1 MSLAPDARPPAELN
15 ALAAAPV
22 LDLAARLAGPDHAL
36 EAARL
41 VTAFANGFISM
52 ELSGAFRL
60 GGSPDDA
67 YAYGVDVLVDAL
79 AARRSRTTR

>member
-1 MSLAPDARPPAELN
+1 MSLPPDARPPTELT
-15 ALAAAPV
+15 AAAAAPV
-22 LDLAARLAGPDHAL
+22 LALAARLAGPDHAL

-60 GGSPDDA
+60 GGDPDEA
-67 YAYGVDVLVDAL
+67 YRYGVDILVDAL
-79 AARRSRTTR
+79 ARRSVTT